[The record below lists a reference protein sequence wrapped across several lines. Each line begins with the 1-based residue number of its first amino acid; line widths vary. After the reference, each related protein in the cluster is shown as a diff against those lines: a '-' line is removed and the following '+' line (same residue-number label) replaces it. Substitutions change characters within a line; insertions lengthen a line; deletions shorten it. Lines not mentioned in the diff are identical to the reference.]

1 MSKYEKLRLS
11 LREPHVLLPIYIVF
25 AVLAEWWV
33 FEDAAPTHTPFWV
46 YHAVVF
52 FLYFFADIIA
62 VKFIRRGK
70 IVVALYIPILL
81 NISVFVNN
89 VFTQILI
96 QEPNAAGSQAIINM
110 LWNLRTYYRSA
121 EFVAPLAI
129 SYLLLAVFI
138 VIRFAGKKDNAKMN

>member
-1 MSKYEKLRLS
+1 
-11 LREPHVLLPIYIVF
+11 VF

-46 YHAVVF
+46 YRAIVF

-70 IVVALYIPILL
+70 IVVALYIPLLL

-96 QEPNAAGSQAIINM
+96 QEPNMTGFQAIVNM
-110 LWNLRTYYRSA
+110 LRNLHTYYLSV
-121 EFVAPLAI
+121 EFVAPLVI

-138 VIRFAGKKDNAKMN
+138 IIRFAGKKKTLD